1 MYMPG
6 RRRTASR
13 PSRTVMSPASYCVVA
28 DGASG
33 GDEIAFL
40 LGKIVRGV

>member
-1 MYMPG
+1 
-6 RRRTASR
+6 
-13 PSRTVMSPASYCVVA
+13 MSPASYCVVA

-40 LGKIVRGV
+40 LGKIVPGV